1 MPGLKEYQSKTL
13 APGWLQDPA
22 GRAFLESL
30 GARKDALAAL
40 AKEAVKASLPT
51 LCPVDALGELGTEC
65 GIDRGAAESEAAYR
79 KRVRAA
85 WDQWKWA
92 GTSYGLLLALYYAG
106 YTPSSGKVVIQTQK
120 GRQHELRVDFDPAVN
135 GPDDAVITTDIGAV
149 VLGGSPQ
156 LWSQFAVLF
165 VSPLPP
171 AWVSTPP
178 ADASAEVE
186 SIRTLI
192 RRWKPG
198 HARCVALKVTPID
211 LWDFPTETWEPTT
224 ELWNEAGTTTTW
236 TPPSG

>member
-40 AKEAVKASLPT
+40 AKEAVKASFPT

-92 GTSYGLLLALYYAG
+92 GTPYGLLLALYYAG

-135 GPDDAVITTDIGAV
+135 GPDDAV
-149 VLGGSPQ
+149 
-156 LWSQFAVLF
+156 
-165 VSPLPP
+165 SPLPP
-171 AWVSTPP
+171 AWVPTPP

-211 LWDFPTETWEPTT
+211 LWDFPVEVWEPTT
-224 ELWNEAGTTTTW
+224 EAWDEAGTTTTW

>member
-1 MPGLKEYQSKTL
+1 MPGLKEYQSTTL

-40 AKEAVKASLPT
+40 AKEAVKARFPT
-51 LCPVDALGELGTEC
+51 RCPADALGAIGTER
-65 GIDRGAAESEAAYR
+65 GIDRGATESEAAYR
-79 KRVRAA
+79 ARLRAA
-85 WDQWKWA
+85 WEQWKWA
-92 GTSYGLLLALYYAG
+92 GTPYGLLLAFHYAG
-106 YTPSSGKVVIQTQK
+106 YTPNSGKVVIQTQK
-120 GRQHELRVDFDPAVN
+120 GKQHELRADFDPAIH
-135 GPDDAVITTDIGAV
+135 GPDTGLVTTNIGAV
-149 VLGGSPQ
+149 ALGGSPQ

-165 VSPLPP
+165 VTPLPP
-171 AWVSTPP
+171 AWVPTPP

-211 LWDFPTETWEPTT
+211 LWDFPVEAWEPTT
-224 ELWNEAGTTTTW
+224 EIWDEAGTTTTW